1 VQDLSEDL
9 FTLASFCS
17 RSMIEISGPADIL
30 RADFPVRMS
39 HFMRVIIVLLLT
51 CLAAICGPRD
61 TFAAT
66 SSKVALVIGNAKYPD
81 NDTVMNEVTNDT
93 QDVADELKRDG
104 FDVER
109 GLNLS
114 GDTMRQAL
122 DRFYARI
129 QQGGVALIF
138 FGGFGIQSA
147 RQTYLLPVDAQIW
160 AEPDVVHD
168 GFNLETILGEMNTR
182 GASVKIAI
190 IDAARRNPFER
201 RFRRYSA
208 GLAPAV
214 TPNNTLAIYSTALG
228 SVISSAKSDHSVF
241 VTELLREIRAPGTT
255 AEQAFRNTQAG
266 VVAATRGEQVPWL
279 SSSMTTDFSFFG
291 GPGSTPVQTGSGT
304 GTGAGTGGGTKV
316 TAPPPCE
323 TPIPPATPSAD
334 ELANEP
340 AISEYSRRI
349 RQDPSDRI
357 AYYKRGQLYAIKG
370 AYALAVTDFDQS
382 IRLNVRDAEAYNNR
396 CWTRAATGDLTNA
409 LIDCNEALR
418 LKPDL
423 YDALDSRGLVYLK
436 LGHYADAIR
445 DYNDSLA
452 RNPRSVSSLFGRGL
466 AEKRSGSDGSA
477 DLRQAKDMDHTVA
490 SEFAGYG
497 VNECAP

>member
-1 VQDLSEDL
+1 
-9 FTLASFCS
+9 
-17 RSMIEISGPADIL
+17 
-30 RADFPVRMS
+30 
-39 HFMRVIIVLLLT
+39 MRTIVVLLLT
-51 CLAAICGPRD
+51 GLAAICGPHSAL
-61 TFAAT
+61 AAT
-66 SSKVALVIGNAKYPD
+66 SPKVALVIGNAKYPD
-81 NDTVMNEVTNDT
+81 NDVVMNEVTNDT

-114 GDTMRQAL
+114 GDAMRQAL
-122 DRFYARI
+122 DRFYAKI

-138 FGGFGIQSA
+138 FDGFGIQSA

-160 AEPDVVHD
+160 VEPDVVRD

-214 TPNNTLAIYSTALG
+214 TPNNTLAIYATALG
-228 SVISSAKSDHSVF
+228 SVISSAPSDHSVF
-241 VTELLREIRAPGTT
+241 VNELLREIRAPGTT

-266 VVAATRGEQVPWL
+266 VVAATRGEEVPWL

-291 GPGSTPVQTGSGT
+291 GPGSTPVQPGSGTLSGTPTGTGSGT
-304 GTGAGTGGGTKV
+304 GGGSIVPPTPTCERPV
-316 TAPPPCE
+316 PPP
-323 TPIPPATPSAD
+323 TPSAE
-334 ELANEP
+334 ELANDP
-340 AISEYSRRI
+340 RISEYSRRI

-370 AYALAVTDFDQS
+370 AFALSVTDFDQA

-396 CWTRAATGDLTNA
+396 CWTRAASGDLNDA
-409 LIDCNEALR
+409 LVDCNEALR

-436 LGHYADAIR
+436 LGRYADAIR

-452 RNPRSVSSLFGRGL
+452 KNPRSVSSLFGRGL
-466 AEKRSGSDGSA
+466 AEKRSGHDGSA
-477 DLRQAKDMDHTVA
+477 DIKQAKDMDHTIA

-497 VNECAP
+497 VNECPP